1 MSCILHI
8 ETSTAVCSVAVSED
22 GQNIFVKE
30 DLKGPSHAVS
40 LGVFVDEALSFIDSH
55 AIPLDAVAVSCGPGS
70 YTGLRIGVSMA
81 KGICYGRNV
90 PLIGIPTLEVLSVPV
105 LLYHELPEDALL
117 CPMIDARRMEVYAA
131 IYDRALNVKR
141 EISADIVDENSY
153 LEYLEQHPV
162 YFFGNGAA
170 KCREK
175 ITHPNAH
182 FIDDLHP
189 LAKMMF
195 PLAENFTLTPI
206 EIGSYCRAEMQ
217 YLKEAEGKQ
226 EIDYQLDLPENDYK
240 VYSHPQYFSLLLR
253 ALLNNANKF
262 TTQGFINLSCR
273 KDNKRKMLL
282 VSITDTGCGIPA
294 EKHEYVF
301 RRFTKLDIFKQ
312 GSGLGLYLCKLIIK
326 HMQGDIYIDETY
338 TKGSRFIFTLPMEE
352 TKK

>member
-40 LGVFVDEALSFIDSH
+40 LGVFVDEALSLIDSH

-195 PLAENFTLTPI
+195 PLAEKAVAI
-206 EIGSYCRAEMQ
+206 
-217 YLKEAEGKQ
+217 
-226 EIDYQLDLPENDYK
+226 NDYK
-240 VYSHPQYFSLLLR
+240 DVAYFAQKLGISPKRLTNLIRSISGQSAREWIVYYTILEIKSLLR
-253 ALLNNANKF
+253 E
-262 TTQGFINLSCR
+262 S
-273 KDNKRKMLL
+273 
-282 VSITDTGCGIPA
+282 S
-294 EKHEYVF
+294 
-301 RRFTKLDIFKQ
+301 LDIKSIAARVNFPDQTTLSRYFRHYTGVTPSQYRKN
-312 GSGLGLYLCKLIIK
+312 
-326 HMQGDIYIDETY
+326 IY
-338 TKGSRFIFTLPMEE
+338 F
-352 TKK
+352 